1 ALAGAAKPFRRPEQT
16 RWGRRDMQAS
26 ELSCETL
33 AWQAKRRN
41 RVDDTTGI
49 QRIVTNRRME
59 RDEGI
64 EPSPRPWQ
72 GRVLPLYESR
82 ENEFTFIKCRQYA
95 HKARGQLR
103 CLNILDEL
111 RTEGPPES
119 IAARFAAK
127 IAESMNVALN
137 LIDFHDARGLDHRR
151 ALLPLGETGGS
162 LAVNI
167 DARKLLAVSIVD
179 RDLPVAVLS
188 AAVAAASAGVG

>member
-1 ALAGAAKPFRRPEQT
+1 
-16 RWGRRDMQAS
+16 MQAS

-82 ENEFTFIKCRQYA
+82 ENEFTFIACGPKPNKLSSAASLSQILKGIRNP
-95 HKARGQLR
+95 RNNRLR
-103 CLNILDEL
+103 SVN
-111 RTEGPPES
+111 
-119 IAARFAAK
+119 
-127 IAESMNVALN
+127 
-137 LIDFHDARGLDHRR
+137 FHDARGFDHR
-151 ALLPLGETGGS
+151 
-162 LAVNI
+162 
-167 DARKLLAVSIVD
+167 
-179 RDLPVAVLS
+179 
-188 AAVAAASAGVG
+188 